1 LVRRVLAHE
10 SGGGKVTDYAPLPGV
25 ILFLDLAGTIGW
37 AAGRKGDDPPAM
49 GAIKL
54 PDGPHYGNRLMA
66 AENALIDLIET
77 HRPARIV
84 CEAPLRLKAQSNA
97 ATARWLY
104 GLLAYCHGEAARYQ
118 LPVEEVDADKCRKAV
133 LGQSRVTADQKARG
147 LTMKIL
153 SLRYCR
159 YRGWNP
165 PTHDAA
171 DAAVMFYY
179 VMTRR

>member
-1 LVRRVLAHE
+1 
-10 SGGGKVTDYAPLPGV
+10 
-25 ILFLDLAGTIGW
+25 
-37 AAGRKGDDPPAM
+37 M
-49 GAIKL
+49 GAIEIPPGLSYGQKL
-54 PDGPHYGNRLMA
+54 MR
-66 AENALIDLIET
+66 AENSLIDLIET
-77 HRPARIV
+77 HRPSRIV

-104 GLLAYCHGEAARYQ
+104 GILAYAHGESARYQ
-118 LPVEEVDADKCRKAV
+118 IPVEEIEADKCRKAV
-133 LGQSRVTADQKARG
+133 LGQSRLTADQKARG
-147 LTMKIL
+147 LTMKSL

-171 DAAVMFYY
+171 DAAVMFFY